1 MRPARTGLALRRRLS
16 RKPNLGGEPR
26 KVSVPRLSCIIPVV
40 GNTDGLEATLVSV
53 LEHRPEDCE
62 ILVVLN
68 TPYADPYALQGEVRF
83 IEALGL
89 GRAACATLG
98 VRVSQAPIVQ
108 ILATGC
114 ESGEGCAD
122 AALPHFSDPEVAAVA
137 PVIRHR
143 DCEDILAA
151 GLQYG
156 RGGRRIVATRLDASS
171 DHGDVLG
178 PTIDAGFYR
187 KSALEILGDGFPA
200 ELGDIFADL
209 DLGLSLR
216 YAGFRTVVEPAAT
229 VFAERLIAPTSTGF
243 EYGLHAEK
251 LWLRNLPVSGRLA
264 GAMLHPWTVA
274 GELLR
279 SAVSGATFAQ
289 MAGRMA
295 AWFRRADYRMHY
307 QWLDVAREIVARNA
321 DEAAP
326 ILKMPSRDEQAD
338 DRVSHVGQKARGRRV
353 GGA

>member
-1 MRPARTGLALRRRLS
+1 MA
-16 RKPNLGGEPR
+16 
-26 KVSVPRLSCIIPVV
+26 RLSCIIPVV
-40 GNTDGLEATLVSV
+40 GTTDGLEATLVSV

-98 VRVSQAPIVQ
+98 VRVCEAPIVNM
-108 ILATGC
+108 IAPGC
-114 ESGEGCAD
+114 EATEGWAD
-122 AALPHFSDPEVAAVA
+122 AALPHFSDPEIAAVA
-137 PVIRHR
+137 PVIRRHGS
-143 DCEDILAA
+143 EEILAA

-156 RGGRRIVATRLDASS
+156 RGGRRIVATRLSANGAK
-171 DHGDVLG
+171 GDVLG

-216 YAGFRTVVEPAAT
+216 YAGFRAVVEPAAS
-229 VFAERLIAPTSTGF
+229 VLAERLVAPESAGF

-251 LWLRNLPVSGRLA
+251 VWLRNLPAGGRLPSA
-264 GAMLHPWTVA
+264 LLHPWTVA

-279 SAVSGATFAQ
+279 SAPSGAALAQ
-289 MAGRMA
+289 IAGRMA
-295 AWFRRADYRMHY
+295 AWFRRADYRLHH
-307 QWLDVAREIVARNA
+307 QWLDVAREIAARNA
-321 DEAAP
+321 DEVAP
-326 ILKMPSRDEQAD
+326 ILQMPSRDEQAD
-338 DRVSHVGQKARGRRV
+338 EQILRGSRKSRRRV